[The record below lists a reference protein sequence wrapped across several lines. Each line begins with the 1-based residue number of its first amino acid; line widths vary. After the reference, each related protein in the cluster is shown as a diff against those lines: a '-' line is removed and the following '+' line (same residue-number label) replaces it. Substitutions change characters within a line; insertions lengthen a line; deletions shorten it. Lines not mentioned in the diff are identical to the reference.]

1 MIIHI
6 AKTRA
11 QVKSVALISIGPN
24 VWMKTKKRW
33 ANEAPWGSSAILS
46 WDNRFT
52 VIASMN
58 DSMYVSVDEG
68 FLFSM
73 RWSAH
78 KILFSIGRTED
89 EPTIPPKRKLKNS
102 HHKEIASEWYRTA
115 KSSNN
120 IRYGCQCSQKYPP
133 LNLNKLYLQCPRR
146 EKWTRLSYKTGHAGK
161 ISKLWLGSTS

>member
-1 MIIHI
+1 MSEW
-6 AKTRA
+6 KQT
-11 QVKSVALISIGPN
+11 N
-24 VWMKTKKRW
+24 KKR
-33 ANEAPWGSSAILS
+33 ADEPDEAVLPSCPGTTALLWLLPWMI
-46 WDNRFT
+46 
-52 VIASMN
+52 VCII
-58 DSMYVSVDEG
+58 SVDEG

-78 KILFSIGRTED
+78 KILFSIGRTKD

-146 EKWTRLSYKTGHAGK
+146 EKWTRLSYKNWPCRK
-161 ISKLWLGSTS
+161 DKQVMIRKYKLVACLPAPC